1 MTTFN
6 YCKVRKVKSPV
17 RGTSVAAGIDFFIP
31 EDISDVDWSEKCKVT
46 KRHPITMFNDDHIL
60 TTIILAP
67 GDSVMIPSGIKM
79 KLPDGYEAYS
89 SFTLA
94 EKKHTTTKAETS
106 LIESTN
112 FLIRHYLA
120 RFQRS
125 SIRFSK
131 SLEYVYYSLLLLF
144 TKKKR
149 LLNQKI

>member
-67 GDSVMIPSGIKM
+67 GDSVMIRSGIKM
-79 KLPDGYEAYS
+79 KLPDGYAMIMMNKS
-89 SFTLA
+89 GVGAKRQLDTLA
-94 EKKHTTTKAETS
+94 CVIDQDYEGEVHLNLVNAGCDTQILQAGEK
-106 LIESTN
+106 I
-112 FLIRHYLA
+112 
-120 RFQRS
+120 
-125 SIRFSK
+125 
-131 SLEYVYYSLLLLF
+131 V
-144 TKKKR
+144 
-149 LLNQKI
+149 

>member
-79 KLPDGYEAYS
+79 KLPDGYAM
-89 SFTLA
+89 
-94 EKKHTTTKAETS
+94 
-106 LIESTN
+106 IMMN
-112 FLIRHYLA
+112 
-120 RFQRS
+120 
-125 SIRFSK
+125 K
-131 SLEYVYYSLLLLF
+131 SGVGA
-144 TKKKR
+144 KR
-149 LLNQKI
+149 QVDT